1 MAPILVEVAAGE
13 LLDKITILQIKSE
26 RIADAGKLRNIR
38 AELAALETARANAVP
53 GSAELDRL
61 TAELKSINE
70 SLWDIEDK
78 IRGQEL
84 AKDFGPAFIALA
96 RAVYVTNDRRSE
108 VKRRINELVGSR
120 IVEEKSYA
128 RYRDS

>member
-1 MAPILVEVAAGE
+1 MAPILVEIAAGE

-38 AELAALETARANAVP
+38 AELAALETARVNSVP

-61 TAELKSINE
+61 AAELKSINE

-84 AKDFGPAFIALA
+84 AKDFGPVFVELA
-96 RAVYVTNDRRSE
+96 RSVYVTNDRRSE

-128 RYRDS
+128 RYQDS